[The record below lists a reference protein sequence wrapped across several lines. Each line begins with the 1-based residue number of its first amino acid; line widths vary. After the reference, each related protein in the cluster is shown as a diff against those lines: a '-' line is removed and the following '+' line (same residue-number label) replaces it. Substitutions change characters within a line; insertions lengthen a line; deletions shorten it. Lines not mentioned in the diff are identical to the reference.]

1 MPNGDY
7 WKKRMT
13 EVEEAQYKKTRGY
26 YEYAQE
32 QFRKTEASINRDIEL
47 WYAKL
52 ADNNEI
58 SLSAAKELLRKDELE
73 EFHWTVEEYIKKG
86 ESLDYSDQWREAL
99 NNASAK
105 VHINRLEAI
114 KLQVQQECEVLYGN
128 LNDNVDAMLRDIYTE
143 GYYRTAFEIQK
154 GTGVGYAF
162 NTLDTRRVRTAIDSA
177 WAMDG
182 KNFSDRIW
190 QNKDKLVN
198 NLNEVLI
205 QNIIRGENPRKAIDE
220 LAKKMNA
227 SKVNIGRVYM
237 TESSAIAARSQ
248 EECYKELGVE
258 EFEFLA
264 SLDDETCKIC
274 QSMDGRHFPMSEYEI
289 GLTVNPLHTGCRC
302 TTVPYFPDDDE
313 DSTRAARNEEGKTI
327 QIPANMT
334 YEQWKEKYVA
344 DKNIENTS
352 GSDIIKLK
360 INLFD
365 KNDPMYIET
374 FSIEEIKGFEDVCL
388 HGSPSSVQKK
398 IDGKL
403 VNLNADEFAKYLREE
418 TKYSGGDI
426 RLASCETGKGDNSF
440 AQQLSKKLGVRVM
453 APDDDVYYVP
463 DEGTMYVGSPF
474 GNTGKWRIFDKG
486 VEE

>member
-1 MPNGDY
+1 
-7 WKKRMT
+7 
-13 EVEEAQYKKTRGY
+13 
-26 YEYAQE
+26 
-32 QFRKTEASINRDIEL
+32 
-47 WYAKL
+47 
-52 ADNNEI
+52 
-58 SLSAAKELLRKDELE
+58 
-73 EFHWTVEEYIKKG
+73 
-86 ESLDYSDQWREAL
+86 
-99 NNASAK
+99 
-105 VHINRLEAI
+105 
-114 KLQVQQECEVLYGN
+114 
-128 LNDNVDAMLRDIYTE
+128 VDAMLRDIYTE

-264 SLDDETCKIC
+264 SLDDATCKIC

-289 GLTVNPLHTGCRC
+289 GLTANPLHTGCRC

-313 DSTRAARNEEGKTI
+313 DSTRAARDEEGKTI

-334 YEQWKEKYVA
+334 YEQWKAKYVDNSRENVIIKSA
-344 DKNIENTS
+344 KNIGIQGKVDVNP
-352 GSDIIKLK
+352 KP
-360 INLFD
+360 INLSRYSFD
-365 KNDPMYIET
+365 DIHINADRKHNVTREDAEKFMKEAEVSLSKWNGRFINYFSKEGAVYIDTEKKNIRTAY
-374 FSIEEIKGFEDVCL
+374 
-388 HGSPSSVQKK
+388 K
-398 IDGKL
+398 IDEYDDKTKEFMKVVLNYGK
-403 VNLNADEFAKYLREE
+403 
-418 TKYSGGDI
+418 
-426 RLASCETGKGDNSF
+426 
-440 AQQLSKKLGVRVM
+440 
-453 APDDDVYYVP
+453 
-463 DEGTMYVGSPF
+463 
-474 GNTGKWRIFDKG
+474 
-486 VEE
+486 